1 MVRIFFFGARFEMF
15 RNRLEISEGGVK
27 FVGQVSFIGDYGENI
42 FFVAVLKFL
51 GIVWIM
57 GQLSTQKSLIFSKI
71 KPSLFI
77 KTLYNSL

>member
-1 MVRIFFFGARFEMF
+1 MRIFFFGDRFEIF
-15 RNRLEISEGGVK
+15 WNRLGIFECGVK

-57 GQLSTQKSLIFSKI
+57 GQLFTQKFLVFLKI

-77 KTLYNSL
+77 KTLYDSL

>member
-1 MVRIFFFGARFEMF
+1 MRIFFSETVLKFLW
-15 RNRLEISEGGVK
+15 NRLEILECGVK

-57 GQLSTQKSLIFSKI
+57 GQLFTQKSLVFLKI
-71 KPSLFI
+71 KPLLFI
-77 KTLYNSL
+77 KTLYDSL